1 MLNNG
6 KKCTEKWL
14 PFEFW
19 YYGKSLGS
27 SQLIRRELALALR
40 IKFSELNYDKM
51 AFSSLLILENTKK
64 ASRYVGLAINFVS
77 QAYFYGS
84 RNFEFW

>member
-27 SQLIRRELALALR
+27 SQLIRRDLALVQELIRKDRQKEA
-40 IKFSELNYDKM
+40 SEANSAWEVAK
-51 AFSSLLILENTKK
+51 
-64 ASRYVGLAINFVS
+64 LAVFK
-77 QAYFYGS
+77 QPA
-84 RNFEFW
+84 